1 MQIEGGVIHKID
13 IARKSFEP
21 FINQR
26 NQSSDSLQ
34 VASALR
40 SFDAS

>member
-34 VASALR
+34 VASAQR